1 MPRTCRPHPDAV
13 CNSILRHVALTCF
26 VTAYRDRGHLIA
38 PIDTASPT
46 DSPSISRSPSPP
58 TQRTSLQPATKLQV
72 GKAASIGSTRVTG
85 SKRTLSSRSNQDS
98 ARQLVSKRVGRS
110 STAGGSSIG
119 VGRSSLGGG
128 IKGRTF
134 DVARRSGD
142 NATRSCADVSA
153 PSADAIRSAAA
164 AASSSAGAPDLSRSF
179 SGSKDSGRSSQA
191 GVAAESGPVDA
202 SPARLH
208 HTAPVVQTYK
218 QGAGA
223 ENSPASDIKREKVVG
238 KSKEG
243 SLRRGGVAA
252 FTDSKLGLSVTTQP
266 QNKCMTGSSVS
277 SPGSAKQAGS
287 LPQRQSLFKA

>member
-1 MPRTCRPHPDAV
+1 V
-13 CNSILRHVALTCF
+13 L
-26 VTAYRDRGHLIA
+26 YRDRGHLIA
-38 PIDTASPT
+38 PVDTASPT
-46 DSPSISRSPSPP
+46 DSPSISRSPSP
-58 TQRTSLQPATKLQV
+58 TIQRTSSQAATKLQV
-72 GKAASIGSTRVTG
+72 GKAASIGSTKVTG

-110 STAGGSSIG
+110 STAGRSSTG
-119 VGRSSLGGG
+119 VCRSSLGGG

-134 DVARRSGD
+134 DVAGRSGD
-142 NATRSCADVSA
+142 IATRSCADVSA
-153 PSADAIRSAAA
+153 
-164 AASSSAGAPDLSRSF
+164 SSAGAPDLRGSS

-191 GVAAESGPVDA
+191 GVAAESGSVEA
-202 SPARLH
+202 SPARLR
-208 HTAPVVQTYK
+208 HTAPVVQTHK

-223 ENSPASDIKREKVVG
+223 ENSPASDIKREKVLG

-252 FTDSKLGLSVTTQP
+252 FKDNKLGLSVTIQA
-266 QNKCMTGSSVS
+266 QDKCMTGSSVS

>member
-1 MPRTCRPHPDAV
+1 
-13 CNSILRHVALTCF
+13 
-26 VTAYRDRGHLIA
+26 
-38 PIDTASPT
+38 
-46 DSPSISRSPSPP
+46 
-58 TQRTSLQPATKLQV
+58 
-72 GKAASIGSTRVTG
+72 
-85 SKRTLSSRSNQDS
+85 
-98 ARQLVSKRVGRS
+98 VSKRVGRS

-223 ENSPASDIKREKVVG
+223 ENTDIKREKVVG